1 MDSERH
7 LRGQIRRAETMEKIQ
22 TLLDRQSLASTP
34 VLPAEL
40 GKLYG
45 GDLRFAAKDQT
56 YVIANFASTLD
67 GVVSYEIPGKSSGG
81 EITGHNADDR
91 FIMALL
97 RASADAVMVGSRTFD
112 EAGPSNLWTP
122 ESLYPEAAPLLKAY
136 SGARSERPLIVI
148 VSGNGRLDISRAVF
162 YTPDVKT
169 LVLTTREGKQRIDAL
184 CAGARCSLETR
195 ALGADGLI
203 SPEAMIALLRHEFGV
218 RLLLHEGGPM
228 LLGQFVKASLID
240 ELFLTVAPQVA
251 GRDSTADRVAL
262 IRTAMFL
269 PGEAPRL
276 NLVSVKNSG
285 DHLFLRYKLTRR

>member
-1 MDSERH
+1 M
-7 LRGQIRRAETMEKIQ
+7 ETIQ
-22 TLLDRQSLASTP
+22 TLLDRQSPASTP

-45 GDLRFAAKDQT
+45 GDLCFAAKDQP

-67 GVVSYEIPGKSSGG
+67 GVVSYEIPGKSSGA

-122 ESLYPEAAPLLKAY
+122 ESLYPEAAPFFQVY
-136 SGARSERPLIVI
+136 RGARSKHPLIVI
-148 VSGNGRLDISRAVF
+148 VSGNGRIDISRAVF
-162 YTPDVKT
+162 HTPGVKT

-184 CAGARCSLETR
+184 CADARCSLETR
-195 ALGADGLI
+195 ALGADGPI
-203 SPEAMIALLRHEFGV
+203 SPEAMITLLHREFGV

-228 LLGQFVKASLID
+228 LFGQFLKANLID

-251 GRDSTADRVAL
+251 GRDSTADRLAL
-262 IRTAMFL
+262 IRTVMFL
-269 PGEAPRL
+269 PEDAPRL

-285 DHLFLRYKLTRR
+285 DHLFLRYKLIHR